1 MTKERAKRS
10 TRRTKMPR
18 FEVASFAIHPDDRGE
33 MTARLGVDVD
43 VRTFCKPIW
52 VSFAAFQSVYA
63 LNRGTATELRRA
75 GIFESKRSGS
85 KAGKPTY
92 WMRIDPSKDI
102 QRVYEDW
109 AADLPL
115 LTKHKQF
122 DLYKSVR
129 RWMRVVA
136 RYPHPHN
143 VLLGAAIKLEEI
155 GSFHKT
161 EIAAFLPLPE
171 CVREST
177 TQALKALCGEAGRR
191 LALQGAVPSVDSL
204 CEREPRLRAIPET
217 HFTNPGI
224 EAPCPASRRCLGQ
237 VERIFPAAS
246 SFLVLFAPKS
256 RAPRRTSEIARA
268 FLRFDQEFAKR
279 HPESDHRDQEAIG
292 DTLKHIITD
301 DECRSRYRYYVRYR
315 LVSFV
320 LSSMRQMK
328 RWIAHADPEAAGGME
343 DLTLAT
349 PADLDEI
356 VELFHAEF
364 KGRKGSAEGR
374 RKAHSDKVSDAL
386 PEIDDC
392 TTFRMEQL
400 KGIEAGLDAAATKL
414 PACGSLRC
422 AIDTTVLDEK
432 GRILSGSQRTYWTI
446 WRASAIIPTI
456 RTTHG
461 TVVERD
467 EQGLTSLA
475 ALTESGERPDEI
487 FFEYNGCVPLVG
499 ERSEMPFFVL
509 PFAMATIAAPN
520 GLDVRSRRIRHRAL
534 LRTGLP
540 AYTACSG
547 GLLTFDR
554 CGWSVYRYALARNR
568 VIVPVKEFGTAMRF
582 ASVAYD
588 LSRDTLARPH
598 EVLQTVQDADG
609 WSVKRVRGQ
618 AQAGFEAFPKCGPGK
633 PLPKEPVWFPVSN
646 DTFKGALALAER
658 ISGIHEYENGH
669 LPMVTPLPAVGWKLP
684 GDAALIFQWNGKAL
698 RMDEIALF
706 LRYLLVGWREVR
718 WYDLRHAGAN
728 EMREAGVPMRYIRAM
743 LNHSDLRIAG
753 YYARWTKRQKSTAVS
768 NRVAKMRT
776 IAADAEFRRAEA

>member
-1 MTKERAKRS
+1 
-10 TRRTKMPR
+10 
-18 FEVASFAIHPDDRGE
+18 

-43 VRTFCKPIW
+43 VRTFCKPI
-52 VSFAAFQSVYA
+52 
-63 LNRGTATELRRA
+63 
-75 GIFESKRSGS
+75 
-85 KAGKPTY
+85 
-92 WMRIDPSKDI
+92 
-102 QRVYEDW
+102 
-109 AADLPL
+109 
-115 LTKHKQF
+115 
-122 DLYKSVR
+122 
-129 RWMRVVA
+129 
-136 RYPHPHN
+136 
-143 VLLGAAIKLEEI
+143 
-155 GSFHKT
+155 
-161 EIAAFLPLPE
+161 
-171 CVREST
+171 
-177 TQALKALCGEAGRR
+177 
-191 LALQGAVPSVDSL
+191 
-204 CEREPRLRAIPET
+204 
-217 HFTNPGI
+217 
-224 EAPCPASRRCLGQ
+224 
-237 VERIFPAAS
+237 
-246 SFLVLFAPKS
+246 
-256 RAPRRTSEIARA
+256 
-268 FLRFDQEFAKR
+268 
-279 HPESDHRDQEAIG
+279 
-292 DTLKHIITD
+292 
-301 DECRSRYRYYVRYR
+301 
-315 LVSFV
+315 
-320 LSSMRQMK
+320 
-328 RWIAHADPEAAGGME
+328 
-343 DLTLAT
+343 
-349 PADLDEI
+349 
-356 VELFHAEF
+356 
-364 KGRKGSAEGR
+364 
-374 RKAHSDKVSDAL
+374 
-386 PEIDDC
+386 
-392 TTFRMEQL
+392 
-400 KGIEAGLDAAATKL
+400 
-414 PACGSLRC
+414 
-422 AIDTTVLDEK
+422 
-432 GRILSGSQRTYWTI
+432 
-446 WRASAIIPTI
+446 
-456 RTTHG
+456 
-461 TVVERD
+461 
-467 EQGLTSLA
+467 
-475 ALTESGERPDEI
+475 
-487 FFEYNGCVPLVG
+487 G

>member
-1 MTKERAKRS
+1 M
-10 TRRTKMPR
+10 
-18 FEVASFAIHPDDRGE
+18 
-33 MTARLGVDVD
+33 
-43 VRTFCKPIW
+43 
-52 VSFAAFQSVYA
+52 
-63 LNRGTATELRRA
+63 
-75 GIFESKRSGS
+75 
-85 KAGKPTY
+85 
-92 WMRIDPSKDI
+92 
-102 QRVYEDW
+102 
-109 AADLPL
+109 
-115 LTKHKQF
+115 
-122 DLYKSVR
+122 
-129 RWMRVVA
+129 
-136 RYPHPHN
+136 
-143 VLLGAAIKLEEI
+143 
-155 GSFHKT
+155 
-161 EIAAFLPLPE
+161 
-171 CVREST
+171 
-177 TQALKALCGEAGRR
+177 
-191 LALQGAVPSVDSL
+191 
-204 CEREPRLRAIPET
+204 
-217 HFTNPGI
+217 
-224 EAPCPASRRCLGQ
+224 
-237 VERIFPAAS
+237 
-246 SFLVLFAPKS
+246 
-256 RAPRRTSEIARA
+256 
-268 FLRFDQEFAKR
+268 
-279 HPESDHRDQEAIG
+279 
-292 DTLKHIITD
+292 
-301 DECRSRYRYYVRYR
+301 
-315 LVSFV
+315 
-320 LSSMRQMK
+320 
-328 RWIAHADPEAAGGME
+328 
-343 DLTLAT
+343 
-349 PADLDEI
+349 
-356 VELFHAEF
+356 
-364 KGRKGSAEGR
+364 
-374 RKAHSDKVSDAL
+374 
-386 PEIDDC
+386 
-392 TTFRMEQL
+392 
-400 KGIEAGLDAAATKL
+400 
-414 PACGSLRC
+414 
-422 AIDTTVLDEK
+422 LDEK